1 MSGEKRCGCAVCE
14 FAEYTE
20 AILGG
25 ARGGGKTNTLRAE
38 VEAGRSVATDSTEH
52 DHEASLSPAARD
64 FAKQADVA
72 PAATCRHCADGGC
85 KPPAPAAEAS
95 GEARTPRPGARGGEV
110 GNEEHRHPYRLNHGV
125 LYVRGIAGRRRG
137 LYGSGDVRGIR
148 RRQCHVPLADAL
160 ARGSGEQ

>member
-72 PAATCRHCADGGC
+72 PAATLAMGMLHGGI
-85 KPPAPAAEAS
+85 
-95 GEARTPRPGARGGEV
+95 GRGG
-110 GNEEHRHPYRLNHGV
+110 L
-125 LYVRGIAGRRRG
+125 
-137 LYGSGDVRGIR
+137 R
-148 RRQCHVPLADAL
+148 RRQRRSEGGVGGDVPRERDMPEV
-160 ARGSGEQ
+160 RRR